1 MTEKMRGVLEMASAM
16 VISGT
21 IGLFVVLSGQPV
33 TNVVFWRCVFGAA
46 VLLPI
51 CAGMGF
57 LRLGLI
63 SRRQAGLAVLGG
75 VAIVTNWLLLFAA
88 YPRASISI
96 ATAVYNTQPFM
107 LVALGALV
115 LSEKLTLN
123 KLLWLVIS
131 FLGTL
136 AIIYAKPGAGYSGE
150 NYVAGIA
157 LALAAAFFYAVA
169 AIIAKTL
176 KGVPPQLIAL
186 IQVATGIFLLLPFSA
201 HGPRIEAQAWKIL
214 LTLGFVHT
222 GLMYILLY
230 GAIQKLPTNLT
241 GSLSFIYPVAAIII
255 DRIAFGHH
263 LQPLQ
268 IAGVV
273 AILVAAAGSTLGWS
287 AVPHLKAKRDAS
299 ERTSRSM
306 CR

>member
-201 HGPRIEAQAWKIL
+201 HGPRIEAQAWTIL
-214 LTLGFVHT
+214 LTLGVVHT

-306 CR
+306 RQ

>member
-1 MTEKMRGVLEMASAM
+1 MTEKMRGVIEMTSAM

-33 TNVVFWRCVFGAA
+33 TGVVFWRCVFGGAI
-46 VLLPI
+46 LLPI
-51 CAGMGF
+51 CAGMGLF
-57 LRLGLI
+57 RLGI
-63 SRRQAGLAVLGG
+63 MSRKQFGFAVLGG
-75 VAIVTNWLLLFAA
+75 MAIVANWLLLFAS

-107 LVALGALV
+107 LVAMGALF
-115 LSEKLTLN
+115 LSERLTLN
-123 KLLWLVIS
+123 KMLWLTVS

-136 AIIYAKPGAGYSGE
+136 AIVYAKPGAGYSGE
-150 NYVAGIA
+150 NYLPGIA

-169 AIIAKTL
+169 AIIAKKL

-186 IQVATGIFLLLPFSA
+186 IQVATGVFLLLPFSA
-201 HGPRIEAQAWKIL
+201 DGPPIEAQAWTIL
-214 LTLGFVHT
+214 VTLGVVHT

-230 GAIQKLPTNLT
+230 GAIQKLATNLT
-241 GSLSFIYPVAAIII
+241 GSLSFIYPVAAIMI

-268 IAGVV
+268 IIGVI
-273 AILVAAAGSTLGWS
+273 AILAAAAGSTLGWS
-287 AVPHLKAKRDAS
+287 VVPCFKAKRDAS
-299 ERTSRSM
+299 EKTPRSVL
-306 CR
+306 R

>member
-33 TNVVFWRCVFGAA
+33 TSVVFWRCVFGAA
-46 VLLPI
+46 VLMPI

-57 LRLGLI
+57 LRPGLI

-150 NYVAGIA
+150 NYVAGIV

-201 HGPRIEAQAWKIL
+201 HGPRIEAQAWTIL
-214 LTLGFVHT
+214 LTLGVVHT

-255 DRIAFGHH
+255 DRIAFGHN

>member
-33 TNVVFWRCVFGAA
+33 TSVVFWRCVFGAA
-46 VLLPI
+46 VLMPI

-150 NYVAGIA
+150 NYVAGIV

-201 HGPRIEAQAWKIL
+201 HGPRIEAQAWTIL
-214 LTLGFVHT
+214 LTLGVVHT

>member
-1 MTEKMRGVLEMASAM
+1 MNEKMRGVIEMASAM

-33 TNVVFWRCVFGAA
+33 TSVVFWRCVFGVAI
-46 VLLPI
+46 LLPI
-51 CAGMGF
+51 CAAMGF
-57 LRLGLI
+57 FRLGII
-63 SRRQAGLAVLGG
+63 SFRQFGFAALGG
-75 VAIVTNWLLLFAA
+75 IAIVTNWLLLFAA

-107 LVALGALV
+107 LVAMGALF
-115 LSEKLTLN
+115 LSERLTLN
-123 KLLWLVIS
+123 RMLWLAVS

-150 NYVAGIA
+150 NYLAGVA

-169 AIIAKTL
+169 AIIAKKL

-186 IQVATGIFLLLPFSA
+186 IQVITGVVLLLPFSA
-201 HGPRIEAQAWKIL
+201 EGPRIDTQAWMVL
-214 LTLGFVHT
+214 VTLGIVHT

-241 GSLSFIYPVAAIII
+241 GSLSFIYPVAAIIV

-268 IAGVV
+268 IIGVV

-287 AVPHLKAKRDAS
+287 AVPRLKAKRDAL
-299 ERTSRSM
+299 EKTSRTAL
-306 CR
+306 

>member
-33 TNVVFWRCVFGAA
+33 TSVVFWRCVFGAA

-150 NYVAGIA
+150 NYVAGIV

-201 HGPRIEAQAWKIL
+201 HGPRIEAQAWTIL

-255 DRIAFGHH
+255 DYIAFGHH

-268 IAGVV
+268 IAGVA

-306 CR
+306 RQ